1 MAAGGSTA
9 AALDAWIVF
18 EDEAGFAMTPP
29 RARTWGRRGQTPV
42 VRVRGRSRRRIS
54 VAAMCCYIAGTNV
67 AIDNPG
73 GDGAEPLFE
82 WIHNLASWRQRQGM
96 TGGEENRDSELM
108 REWFDATGAV
118 VMGRMMYDTGEE
130 FWGDNP
136 PFRVPV
142 FVLTHR
148 PRPTLVKEG
157 GTTFAFVTDGI
168 RSALDQAMAA
178 AGDGNV
184 DIAGG
189 ASTQQYLGEGLIGG
203 GRHAPRHPPEVPLRE
218 VTRHEQGPAPGSPPS
233 ARAPLVGTRPHPC
246 ATPSSAGSSHPLWVT
261 VWAAAGSG
269 ILGHSRLARGVSAAQ
284 LNFPR
289 GLTGRKP
296 PGTAVGLAS

>member
-1 MAAGGSTA
+1 MTVTADMAIS
-9 AALDAWIVF
+9 LD
-18 EDEAGFAMTPP
+18 GF
-29 RARTWGRRGQTPV
+29 
-42 VRVRGRSRRRIS
+42 
-54 VAAMCCYIAGTNV
+54 IAGTDV
-67 AIDNPG
+67 TVHNPG

-136 PFRVPV
+136 PFRTPV

-157 GTTFAFVTDGI
+157 GTTFTFVTDGI
-168 RSALDQAMAA
+168 HSALAQAKAA
-178 AGDGNV
+178 AGGRNV

-189 ASTQQYLGEGLIGG
+189 ARTVQQYLGEGLIDELQL
-203 GRHAPRHPPEVPLRE
+203 HVVPALLGEGLRLFE
-218 VTRHEQGPAPGSPPS
+218 GPAAGRRNIEPV
-233 ARAPLVGTRPHPC
+233 RVVDTPLATHLKYRFVG
-246 ATPSSAGSSHPLWVT
+246 
-261 VWAAAGSG
+261 
-269 ILGHSRLARGVSAAQ
+269 
-284 LNFPR
+284 
-289 GLTGRKP
+289 
-296 PGTAVGLAS
+296 